1 MKMQEAR
8 SCIEQELQLLYG
20 TFLELGVSGSAEA
33 FRWPP
38 LRRQSI
44 RHGRGTAP
52 IRGSSGIS
60 MTGQR
65 LDVFSRERLIEVI
78 RDVYVEKQSSG
89 EEFVLD
95 LDDEAPAAEL
105 TPQQARTRLDELLQ
119 KGTPEALE
127 EARSLYPCC

>member
-1 MKMQEAR
+1 
-8 SCIEQELQLLYG
+8 
-20 TFLELGVSGSAEA
+20 
-33 FRWPP
+33 
-38 LRRQSI
+38 
-44 RHGRGTAP
+44 
-52 IRGSSGIS
+52 